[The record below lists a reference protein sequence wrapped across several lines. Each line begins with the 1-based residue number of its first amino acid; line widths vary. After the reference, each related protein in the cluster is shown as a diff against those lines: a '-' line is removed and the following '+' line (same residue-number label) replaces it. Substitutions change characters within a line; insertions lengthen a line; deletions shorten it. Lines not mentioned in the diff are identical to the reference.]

1 MTFYSDRELESL
13 FEDGESHLVERKR
26 NARDSTAIHKNICA
40 FANDIQ
46 ATGKPGVIVVG
57 IEDDGTCSDI
67 NVDDEL
73 LRNLAQMR
81 TDGSIL
87 PLPFMSVER
96 RTILGCETAVVQV
109 APSENPP
116 VRFRGRVWIRVGPT
130 VQPATPEEERRLGE
144 RRRAGDRSFDMQPA
158 RSATVDDLDLGYLK
172 SHYLPAAVAQDVLEL
187 NQRPLIQQL
196 HSLRLLAGE
205 FPTWGAL
212 MAFGIAP
219 QNWLPGAY
227 VQFLRVAGRSLTDP
241 IKSRKELTGRL
252 EDVMLRLRDLID
264 VNITVGMDVTSRP
277 KEINLPD
284 YPVTALWQLA
294 SNAIM
299 HRNYEVTNA
308 PTRFYW
314 YDDRIEIQSPG
325 GLFGNVTSENIHHG
339 VTDYR
344 NPLVAEIMHH
354 VGFAQRFGMGIP
366 LAKRELESNG
376 NPPLEFAFL
385 PSQVSVTVRTRP

>member
-1 MTFYSDRELESL
+1 MTFYTDQELAALLSG
-13 FEDGESHLVERKR
+13 GESHLVERKR

-46 ATGKPGVIVVG
+46 AAGKPGVIVVG
-57 IEDDGTCSDI
+57 MEDDGSCSGID
-67 NVDDEL
+67 VDDEL

-81 TDGSIL
+81 TDGSLL
-87 PLPFMSVER
+87 PLPFISVER
-96 RTILGCETAVVQV
+96 KTILGCETAVVQV

-130 VQPATPEEERRLGE
+130 VQVATSEEERRLGE
-144 RRRAGDRSFDMQPA
+144 RRRAGDRSFDMQPVS
-158 RSATVDDLDLGYLK
+158 SATVDDLDLEYL
-172 SHYLPAAVAQDVLEL
+172 SEHYLPAAVAEDVLEL

-212 MAFGIAP
+212 LAFGTAP

-227 VQFLRVAGRSLTDP
+227 VQFLRVAGHSLTDP

-252 EDVMLRLRDLID
+252 EDVMLRLRDLIE
-264 VNITVGMDVTSRP
+264 VNIAVGMDVTSKPR
-277 KEINLPD
+277 EINLPD
-284 YPVTALWQLA
+284 YPVAALWQLV
-294 SNAIM
+294 SNAVM

-325 GLFGNVTSENIHHG
+325 GLFGSVTSENIHHG

-354 VGFAQRFGMGIP
+354 LGFAQRFGMGIQ
-366 LAKRELESNG
+366 LTKQELENNG
-376 NPPLEFAFL
+376 NPPPEFAFL
-385 PSQVSVTVRTRP
+385 PSQVSVTVRTRL